1 MRFRYPGQNGPPVPA
16 RWLRTGVAAAM
27 LAALSL
33 VAPSAS
39 SASAHAT
46 GTASEASGLRLAP
59 AGSSPGDLAR
69 LEARAARLARQYRGQ
84 LLQLTDADGAAKAA
98 TARVLRL
105 RSQLGEARREVAAL
119 AAARYMGGA
128 QAPEIAILSDG
139 NPQRALE
146 DTAIIEYLARQRG
159 LQQQALQRF
168 MAAEQRA
175 ERAAR
180 VRVTALH
187 RLVAGLA
194 SQRHRVEALIAKFRP
209 QSPVTGGSITP
220 RMRQVK
226 DAIDRRFGPFPTIG
240 CYRPETSGEHPLGRA
255 CDFMLSTGG
264 ILPTAANVQRGYQ
277 LAAWAQANASQL
289 GIMYIIYR
297 QRIWDIRM
305 ASSGWVPMA
314 DRGSITANHFDHVHI
329 SVF

>member
-1 MRFRYPGQNGPPVPA
+1 
-16 RWLRTGVAAAM
+16 M
-27 LAALSL
+27 LAAVSL
-33 VAPSAS
+33 VAPSAGS
-39 SASAHAT
+39 VSAHT
-46 GTASEASGLRLAP
+46 TAAASRASGLQLAP
-59 AGSSPGDLAR
+59 AGGSPGELAR

-84 LLQLTDADGAAKAA
+84 LLQLSDAGDAAKAA

-105 RSQLGEARREVAAL
+105 RSQLGQARRELAAL

-128 QAPEIAILSDG
+128 QSPEIAILSDD
-139 NPQRALE
+139 NPQRALQ
-146 DTAIIEYLARQRG
+146 DTAIMEYLARQRS

-168 MAAEQRA
+168 MATEQHAEQ
-175 ERAAR
+175 AAR
-180 VRVTALH
+180 VRVTALR
-187 RLVAGLA
+187 RLVAALA
-194 SQRHRVEALIAKFRP
+194 GQRHRVAALIAKFRP
-209 QSPVTGGSITP
+209 QSPVTGDSITP

-226 DAIDRRFGPFPTIG
+226 DAVDRRFGPFTSIG
-240 CYRPETSGEHPLGRA
+240 CYRPEASGEHPLGRA

-264 ILPTAANVQRGYQ
+264 IMPTAANVQRGYQ
-277 LAAWAQANASQL
+277 IAAWAQANASQL

-305 ASSGWVPMA
+305 ASSGWVSMA

>member
-1 MRFRYPGQNGPPVPA
+1 
-16 RWLRTGVAAAM
+16 M
-27 LAALSL
+27 LAAVSL
-33 VAPSAS
+33 VAASAGSAS
-39 SASAHAT
+39 THAT
-46 GTASEASGLRLAP
+46 AAASGASGLQLAP
-59 AGSSPGDLAR
+59 AGGSPGELAR

-84 LLQLTDADGAAKAA
+84 LLQLTDADRAAKAA

-105 RSQLGEARREVAAL
+105 RSQLGQARRELAAL

-128 QAPEIAILSDG
+128 QAQEIAIFSDG

-146 DTAIIEYLARQRG
+146 DTAILEYLARQRS

-168 MAAEQRA
+168 MATEQRA
-175 ERAAR
+175 EQAAR
-180 VRVTALH
+180 VRVTALR
-187 RLVAGLA
+187 RLVTALA
-194 SQRHRVEALIAKFRP
+194 SQQHRVEALIAKFRP
-209 QSPVTGGSITP
+209 QSPVIGGSITP

-226 DAIDRRFGPFPTIG
+226 DAIDRRFGPFPAIG
-240 CYRPETSGEHPLGRA
+240 CYRPGTSGEHPLGRA

-277 LAAWAQANASQL
+277 VAAWAQANASQL